1 MLGAFHKR
9 SWRGAIGLIALYA
22 LLLQAF
28 LAGSLAA
35 QAAAQGDPSYS
46 GSLFVICAAH
56 DGAAAVDGADVP
68 AKQAAHCPIC
78 TFSASAAALL
88 PEPGSL
94 PIRQGVAAGLAP
106 FVSVAAC
113 ISFHQARAGLSRAPP
128 QNA

>member
-1 MLGAFHKR
+1 MFGAFHKR
-9 SWRGAIGLIALYA
+9 SWRCAIGVIALYA

-28 LAGSLAA
+28 LAASMAA

-46 GSLFVICAAH
+46 GSLFVICTVH
-56 DGAAAVDGADVP
+56 DDGATVDGADVP
-68 AKQAAHCPIC
+68 AKQAAHCPVC
-78 TFSASAAALL
+78 TFSGSAAALL
-88 PEPGSL
+88 PEPELL
-94 PIRQGVAAGLAP
+94 PIRQDVATGRTP